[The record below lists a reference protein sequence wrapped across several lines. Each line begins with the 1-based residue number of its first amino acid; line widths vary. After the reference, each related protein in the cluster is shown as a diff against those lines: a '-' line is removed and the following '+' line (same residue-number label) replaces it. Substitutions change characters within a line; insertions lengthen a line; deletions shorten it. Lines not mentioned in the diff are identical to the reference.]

1 MDADAGRASLESA
14 LRKARWRILPLLSL
28 GYLAAY
34 TDRVNISFAAE
45 SMNRDLHFSPSV
57 YGLGAGLFFISYA
70 LCEVPSNWLLLRFGA
85 RRWLARIMFTWGVL
99 AMAMLF
105 VHSRTSFYGMR
116 VLLGIAEAGYF
127 PGAAYY
133 ISGWFP
139 AKERA
144 RAIGFFYVS
153 LPLASVV
160 MGSVAGTLLRLDG
173 RLGLHGWQWL
183 FLIEGVPAVLLSVGI
198 WFMLSERPKTAK
210 WLREDEREALEW
222 ELADA
227 HPSQEHAHRGR
238 AFRVV
243 LSDPRVWA
251 LGLCSLCLLGSNY
264 AQNFF
269 LPEMLRMLTGESVG
283 RVGYLIALAAAAGAV
298 AMMVNGFHSD
308 RKRER
313 GWHVIVPAL
322 IMAVLMLVA
331 GLHLHGWVAAVVLLV
346 AMPVF
351 FSMQAP
357 WVAVLTELFR
367 GEKAALA
374 IATINMLGIIGGF
387 LGPYWMGWMRELT
400 GGFAVGIGSLC
411 VPWLVMAGSI
421 AWVTRP
427 RREIVTKENV
437 TNQKV
442 TNMDEKSMN
451 VEPELAK

>member
-1 MDADAGRASLESA
+1 MAMDAVAGRAPLESA

-85 RRWLARIMFTWGVL
+85 RRWLARIMLTWGLL
-99 AMAMLF
+99 AMAMVF

-116 VLLGIAEAGYF
+116 LLLGVAEAGYF
-127 PGAAYY
+127 PGAVYFL
-133 ISGWFP
+133 SLWFP

-144 RAIGFFYVS
+144 RAISFFYVS

-160 MGSVAGTLLRLDG
+160 MGSVAGALLRLDG
-173 RLGLHGWQWL
+173 VLGLRGWQWL
-183 FLIEGVPAVLLSVGI
+183 FLVEGLPAVLLSLGI
-198 WFMLSERPKTAK
+198 WFMLSERPRAAK
-210 WLREDEREALEW
+210 WLREDEREALQG

-227 HPSQEHAHRGR
+227 HAPEEHSHRR
-238 AFRVV
+238 SALLVV
-243 LSDPRVWA
+243 LRDVRVWL
-251 LGLCSLCLLGSNY
+251 LGLSALCLLGSNY
-264 AQNFF
+264 AVNFF
-269 LPEMLRMLTGESVG
+269 LPEMLRMLTGASVA
-283 RVGYLIALAAAAGAV
+283 RVGYLIATAAATGAV
-298 AMMVNGFHSD
+298 AMVVFGFHSD
-308 RKRER
+308 RMRER
-313 GWHVIVPAL
+313 RWHVVVPAL
-322 IMAVLMLVA
+322 IMALLMLVA
-331 GLHLHGWVAAVVLLV
+331 GLHLRGWVAAIILLI

-351 FSMQAP
+351 FAMQAP
-357 WVAVLTELFR
+357 WVAVIVELFR

-374 IATINMLGIIGGF
+374 IATINMLGIVGGF

-411 VPWLVMAGSI
+411 VPWVVMAASI

-427 RREIVTKENV
+427 QR
-437 TNQKV
+437 KV
-442 TNMDEKSMN
+442 TDVREKMLN
-451 VEPELAK
+451 AAPELAD